1 MMWWRNYDRNSIWQE
16 MERMR
21 RQLDRMTDGL
31 TMRTVPAFP
40 ALNVWSS
47 ADGLLITAELPGVG
61 PDDLDIAIV
70 DKTLTLS
77 GKREA
82 ADLPEGA
89 RYHRRERG
97 CGQFSRSI
105 NLPYRVEQDQVE
117 ATFKQGVLTINLPR
131 AEEEKPRRIA
141 VQAA

>member
-21 RQLDRMTDGL
+21 RQLDRMTDSAVVRGA
-31 TMRTVPAFP
+31 PSFP
-40 ALNVWSS
+40 ALNVWSN
-47 ADGLLITAELPGVG
+47 AEGLLITAELPGVE
-61 PDDLDIAIV
+61 PEDLDIAIV

-77 GKREA
+77 GKRETA
-82 ADLPEGA
+82 VLPEGS

-97 CGQFSRSI
+97 SGQFSRSI
-105 NLPYRVEQDQVE
+105 QLPYRIEQDQVE
-117 ATFKQGVLTINLPR
+117 ATFKHGVLTVQLPR

>member
-1 MMWWRNYDRNSIWQE
+1 MMWLRNDRHSIWQE

-21 RQLDRMTDGL
+21 RQLDKMTNGFS
-31 TMRTVPAFP
+31 MRGAPSFPAF
-40 ALNVWSS
+40 NVWSS
-47 ADGLLITAELPGVG
+47 AEGMLVTAEIPGIEVS
-61 PDDLDIAIV
+61 DLDIAIV

-82 ADLPEGA
+82 ADLPEDA

-97 CGQFSRSI
+97 CGEFKRSI
-105 NLPYRVEQDQVE
+105 ELPYRIESDKVE
-117 ATFKQGVLTINLPR
+117 ATFKNGVLTISLPR
-131 AEEEKPRRIA
+131 AEDEKPRRIA